1 MNKEQYKTY
10 LHQRLNEA
18 KLEWGMGPGNVYD
31 AGKLFGTGGRFDQAS
46 PSAPK
51 ELSAIKRFGAAK
63 KPETLKPE
71 TLKTELGT
79 GYTIDSQLH
88 RSKDANTESATQTP
102 DGAIM
107 SFHNELLTHT
117 ALDGVTKKD
126 RMVPLHIVSEPL
138 LGDEGYKTEFTIY
151 TSKDGRPIHRYIRD
165 EEEQGLIDE
174 PVGHFADPVIDE
186 ETEERP
192 GHTSYPQSQLRITHL
207 HAENIINDHLN
218 NTIRNGKSKGLSVAE
233 HHGIDLDW

>member
-1 MNKEQYKTY
+1 MKSFRQFII
-10 LHQRLNEA
+10 EA
-18 KLEWGMGPGNVYD
+18 KLEYQGEPLD
-31 AGKLFGTGGRFDQAS
+31 ADKLFGAGGRFDPAD

-51 ELSAIKRFGAAK
+51 ERSFVTPIEPSATQRLAALKKSKK
-63 KPETLKPE
+63 KPK

-79 GYTIDSQLH
+79 GYTIDSKLH
-88 RSKDANTESATQTP
+88 SSKDANTESATQTR
-102 DGAIM
+102 DGGIM

-138 LGDEGYKTEFTIY
+138 QGDEGYKTEFTIY

-165 EEEQGLIDE
+165 EEELGLIDE
-174 PVGHFADPVIDE
+174 PVGHFADPDIDE
-186 ETEERP
+186 ENEERP

-218 NTIRNGKSKGLSVAE
+218 NTIRNGTSKGLSVAE
-233 HHGIDLDW
+233 HHGIDLDY

>member
-1 MNKEQYKTY
+1 MKSFKQFII
-10 LHQRLNEA
+10 EA
-18 KLEWGMGPGNVYD
+18 KLEWGAGPGNVYD
-31 AGKLFGTGGRFDQAS
+31 AGNLFRKGGRFDPAD
-46 PSAPK
+46 PSAPT
-51 ELSAIKRFGAAK
+51 EPSAAQRLKGLTSEK
-63 KPETLKPE
+63 KPKKKPE

-79 GYTIDSQLH
+79 GFTIDSALH
-88 RSKDANTESATQTP
+88 PSKAANTESATQTP
-102 DGAIM
+102 DGGIM

-138 LGDEGYKTEFTIY
+138 QGDEGYKTEFTIY

-174 PVGHFADPVIDE
+174 PVGHFADPDIDE
-186 ETEERP
+186 ENEERP

-218 NTIRNGKSKGLSVAE
+218 NTIRNGTSKGLSVAE
-233 HHGIDLDW
+233 HHGIDLDY